1 MTKKS
6 ETIYRE
12 KKREVRN
19 NWKSDKQ
26 TMYVATKINEQKKM
40 KKSYYYYNSYMIN
53 KEVNDRQVSY
63 NYNNYCICSVT
74 EKNKHTKIK

>member
-26 TMYVATKINEQKKM
+26 TMYVATKINEQKKQ
-40 KKSYYYYNSYMIN
+40 KKSYSYKIN
-53 KEVNDRQVSY
+53 KEVQD
-63 NYNNYCICSVT
+63 
-74 EKNKHTKIK
+74 

>member
-12 KKREVRN
+12 KKKQVRN

-26 TMYVATKINEQKKM
+26 TMYVATKMNGQKKQ
-40 KKSYYYYNSYMIN
+40 KKSYSYMIN

-63 NYNNYCICSVT
+63 NYNNYY
-74 EKNKHTKIK
+74 NFM